1 MKKLNDQLLID
12 SYLKA
17 IELDL
22 NKNFILVQ
30 LKSYPLSFKKIG
42 VTFLNKTCSN
52 CKTNSLR
59 FNFLVSK
66 ILTQIHF

>member
-22 NKNFILVQ
+22 EKKIILVLEEE
-30 LKSYPLSFKKIG
+30 LKKRGLPPFDQK
-42 VTFLNKTCSN
+42 
-52 CKTNSLR
+52 R
-59 FNFLVSK
+59 
-66 ILTQIHF
+66 

>member
-22 NKNFILVQ
+22 NKNFILVLEEE
-30 LKSYPLSFKKIG
+30 LKRRGLPLIIG
-42 VTFLNKTCSN
+42 VTN
-52 CKTNSLR
+52 
-59 FNFLVSK
+59 
-66 ILTQIHF
+66 

>member
-12 SYLKA
+12 SYLKV

-42 VTFLNKTCSN
+42 VTN
-52 CKTNSLR
+52 
-59 FNFLVSK
+59 
-66 ILTQIHF
+66 